1 MTMYSGTVLMLR
13 LLRSS
18 LSVEASFGTLL
29 SGVIMY
35 LPQEIIRKKRDGEV
49 LTEAEIRF
57 FIQGVADNTVS
68 EGQIAAF
75 AMAIFFNEMS
85 MPERIALTCAMRDS
99 GMVMD
104 WSHMNF
110 DGPIVDKHSTGGV
123 GDVTSLML
131 GPMVAACGG
140 YVPMISGRGLGHT
153 GGTLD
158 KLESIPGYNIT
169 PDNKRFG
176 EVVKQAGVAIIGQT
190 GDLAPAD
197 KRVYATR
204 DITATVD
211 NISLITASILSK
223 KLAAGLDSLVM
234 DVKVGSGA
242 FMPTYEAS
250 EELAKSIVAVANG
263 AGTKTTAILTDMNQV
278 LASSAGN
285 AVEVREAVRFLTGE
299 YRNPRLYEVTMA
311 SCAEMLVLGNL
322 ASDETQAREK
332 LDQVLNNGQAA
343 ERFGKMIAG
352 LGGPADFV
360 ENYADYLPKAEIIKP
375 VLAERS
381 GVVSA
386 MDTRAI
392 GMAVVG
398 MGGGRRVASD
408 EIDYAVGFD
417 QFVQLGDKVD
427 SETPLAMIHA
437 RDEAQ
442 WQQAAQALRNA
453 VEIGT
458 SYTSTPDV
466 YRKIRIEDI

>member
-1 MTMYSGTVLMLR
+1 
-13 LLRSS
+13 
-18 LSVEASFGTLL
+18 
-29 SGVIMY
+29 MY

-49 LTEAEIRF
+49 LTADEINF
-57 FIQGVADNTVS
+57 FIQGVANNTVS

-75 AMAIFFNEMS
+75 AMTIFFNEMT
-85 MPERIALTCAMRDS
+85 MDERIALTCAMRDS
-99 GMVMD
+99 GMVID

-110 DGPIVDKHSTGGV
+110 GGPIVDKHSTGGV

-140 YVPMISGRGLGHT
+140 FVPMISGRGLGHT

-169 PDNKRFG
+169 PSNDVFG
-176 EVVKQAGVAIIGQT
+176 QVTKDAGVAIIGQT

-223 KLAAGLDSLVM
+223 KLAAGLESLVM

-299 YRNPRLYEVTMA
+299 YRNPRLLEVTMA
-311 SCAEMLVLGNL
+311 SCAEMLVLGKL
-322 ASDETQAREK
+322 AENTEDARAK
-332 LDQVLNNGQAA
+332 LMEALDNGKAA
-343 ERFGKMIAG
+343 ACFGKMVAG

-360 ENYADYLPKAEIIKP
+360 ENYDNYLEKAEIIKP
-375 VLAERS
+375 VYATET
-381 GVVSA
+381 GIVSA

-392 GMAVVG
+392 GMAVVA
-398 MGGGRRVASD
+398 MGGGRRVATD

-417 QFVQLGDKVD
+417 EFIRLGEVADGDK
-427 SETPLAMIHA
+427 PLAVIHA
-437 RDEAQ
+437 RSEEQWEEA
-442 WQQAAQALRNA
+442 AKALRSA
-453 VEIGT
+453 IKVGGE
-458 SYTSTPDV
+458 YTPTPEV
-466 YRKIRIEDI
+466 YRQIRAEDI

>member
-1 MTMYSGTVLMLR
+1 
-13 LLRSS
+13 
-18 LSVEASFGTLL
+18 
-29 SGVIMY
+29 MY

-49 LTEAEIRF
+49 LTADEINF
-57 FIQGVADNTVS
+57 FIQGVANNTVS

-75 AMAIFFNEMS
+75 AMTIFFNEMT
-85 MPERIALTCAMRDS
+85 MDERIALTCAMRDS
-99 GMVMD
+99 GMVID

-110 DGPIVDKHSTGGV
+110 GGPIVDKHSTGGV

-140 YVPMISGRGLGHT
+140 FVPMISGRGLGHT

-169 PDNKRFG
+169 PSNDVFG
-176 EVVKQAGVAIIGQT
+176 QVTKGAGVAIIGQT

-223 KLAAGLDSLVM
+223 KLAAGLESLVM

-285 AVEVREAVRFLTGE
+285 SVEVREAVRFLTGE
-299 YRNPRLYEVTMA
+299 YRNPRLLEVTMA
-311 SCAEMLVLGNL
+311 SCAEMLVLGKL
-322 ASDETQAREK
+322 AENTEDARAK
-332 LDQVLNNGQAA
+332 LMEVLDNGKAA
-343 ERFGKMIAG
+343 ECFGKMVAG

-360 ENYADYLPKAEIIKP
+360 ENYDNYLEKAEIIKP
-375 VLAERS
+375 VYATET
-381 GVVSA
+381 GIVSA

-392 GMAVVG
+392 GMAVVA
-398 MGGGRRVASD
+398 MGGGRRVATD

-417 QFVQLGDKVD
+417 EFIRLGEVADSDK
-427 SETPLAMIHA
+427 PLAVIHA
-437 RDEAQ
+437 RTEEQWEEA
-442 WQQAAQALRNA
+442 AKALRSA
-453 VEIGT
+453 IKVGGE
-458 SYTSTPDV
+458 YTPTPEV
-466 YRKIRIEDI
+466 YRQIRAEDI

>member
-1 MTMYSGTVLMLR
+1 
-13 LLRSS
+13 
-18 LSVEASFGTLL
+18 
-29 SGVIMY
+29 MY

-49 LTEAEIRF
+49 LTADEINF
-57 FIQGVADNTVS
+57 FIQGVANNTVS

-75 AMAIFFNEMS
+75 AMTIFFNEMT
-85 MPERIALTCAMRDS
+85 MDERIALTCAMRDS
-99 GMVMD
+99 GMVID

-110 DGPIVDKHSTGGV
+110 GGPIVDKHSTGGV

-140 YVPMISGRGLGHT
+140 FVPMISGRGLGHT

-169 PDNKRFG
+169 PSNDVFG
-176 EVVKQAGVAIIGQT
+176 QVTKDAGVAIIGQT

-223 KLAAGLDSLVM
+223 KLAAGLESLVM

-242 FMPTYEAS
+242 FMPNYEAS

-299 YRNPRLYEVTMA
+299 YRNPRLLEVTMA
-311 SCAEMLVLGNL
+311 SCAEMLVLGKL
-322 ASDETQAREK
+322 AENTADARAK
-332 LDQVLNNGQAA
+332 LMEVLDNGKAA
-343 ERFGKMIAG
+343 ECFGKMVAG

-360 ENYADYLPKAEIIKP
+360 ENYENYLEKAHIIKP
-375 VLAERS
+375 VYANDT
-381 GVVSA
+381 GIVSA

-392 GMAVVG
+392 GMAVVA
-398 MGGGRRVASD
+398 MGGGRRVATD

-417 QFVQLGDKVD
+417 EFIRLGEEANSDK
-427 SETPLAMIHA
+427 PLAVIHA
-437 RDEAQ
+437 RTEEQWEEA
-442 WQQAAQALRNA
+442 AKSLRSA
-453 VEIGT
+453 IKVGGE
-458 SYTSTPDV
+458 YTPTPEV
-466 YRKIRIEDI
+466 YRQIRAEDI

>member
-1 MTMYSGTVLMLR
+1 
-13 LLRSS
+13 
-18 LSVEASFGTLL
+18 
-29 SGVIMY
+29 MY

-49 LTEAEIRF
+49 LTADEINF
-57 FIQGVADNTVS
+57 FIQGVANNTVS

-75 AMAIFFNEMS
+75 AMTIFFNEMT
-85 MPERIALTCAMRDS
+85 MDERIALTCAMRDS
-99 GMVMD
+99 GMVID

-110 DGPIVDKHSTGGV
+110 GGPIVDKHSTGGV

-140 YVPMISGRGLGHT
+140 FVPMISGRGLGHT

-169 PDNKRFG
+169 PSNDVFG
-176 EVVKQAGVAIIGQT
+176 QVTKDAGVAIIGQT

-223 KLAAGLDSLVM
+223 KLAAGLESLVM

-299 YRNPRLYEVTMA
+299 YRNPRLLEVTMA
-311 SCAEMLVLGNL
+311 SCAEMLVLGKL
-322 ASDETQAREK
+322 AENTEDARAK
-332 LDQVLNNGQAA
+332 LMEALDNGKAA
-343 ERFGKMIAG
+343 ACFGKMVAG

-360 ENYADYLPKAEIIKP
+360 ENYDNYLEKAEIIKP
-375 VLAERS
+375 VYATET
-381 GVVSA
+381 GIVSA

-392 GMAVVG
+392 GMAVVA
-398 MGGGRRVASD
+398 MGGGRRVATD

-417 QFVQLGDKVD
+417 EFIRLGEVADSDK
-427 SETPLAMIHA
+427 PLAVIHA
-437 RDEAQ
+437 RSEEQWEEA
-442 WQQAAQALRNA
+442 AKALRSA
-453 VEIGT
+453 IKVGGE
-458 SYTSTPDV
+458 YTQTPEV
-466 YRKIRIEDI
+466 YRQIRAEDI

>member
-1 MTMYSGTVLMLR
+1 
-13 LLRSS
+13 
-18 LSVEASFGTLL
+18 
-29 SGVIMY
+29 MY

-49 LTEAEIRF
+49 LTADEINF
-57 FIQGVADNTVS
+57 FIQGVANNSVS

-75 AMAIFFNEMS
+75 AMTIFFNEMT

-99 GMVMD
+99 GMVID

-110 DGPIVDKHSTGGV
+110 GGPIVDKHSTGGV

-140 YVPMISGRGLGHT
+140 FVPMISGRGLGHT

-158 KLESIPGYNIT
+158 KLESISGYNIT
-169 PDNKRFG
+169 PTNDVFG
-176 EVVKQAGVAIIGQT
+176 QVTKDAGVAIIGQT

-223 KLAAGLDSLVM
+223 KLAAGLESLVM

-263 AGTKTTAILTDMNQV
+263 AGTTTTAILTDMNQV

-299 YRNPRLYEVTMA
+299 YRNPRLLEVTMA
-311 SCAEMLVLGNL
+311 SCAEMLVLGKL
-322 ASDETQAREK
+322 AANTEDARAK
-332 LDQVLNNGQAA
+332 LMEVLDNGKAA
-343 ERFGKMIAG
+343 ECFGKMVAG

-360 ENYADYLPKAEIIKP
+360 ENYDNYLEKAEIIKP
-375 VLAERS
+375 VYATET
-381 GVVSA
+381 GIVSA

-392 GMAVVG
+392 GMAVVS
-398 MGGGRRVASD
+398 MGGGRRVATD

-417 QFVQLGDKVD
+417 NFIRLGEVADSDK
-427 SETPLAMIHA
+427 PLAVIHA
-437 RDEAQ
+437 RTEEQWEEA
-442 WQQAAQALRNA
+442 AKALRSA
-453 VEIGT
+453 ITVGGE
-458 SYTSTPDV
+458 YTPTPEV
-466 YRKIRIEDI
+466 YRQIRAEDL

>member
-1 MTMYSGTVLMLR
+1 MSAQPT
-13 LLRSS
+13 
-18 LSVEASFGTLL
+18 
-29 SGVIMY
+29 Y
-35 LPQEIIRKKRDGEV
+35 LPQEIIRRKRDGEV
-49 LTEAEIRF
+49 LTPEEIDF
-57 FIQGVADNTVS
+57 FIQGVAKETVS

-75 AMAIFFNEMS
+75 AMAIFFNEMT

-99 GMVMD
+99 GMVID

-110 DGPIVDKHSTGGV
+110 SGPIVDKHSTGGV
-123 GDVTSLML
+123 GDVISLML

-140 YVPMISGRGLGHT
+140 FVPMISGRGLGHT

-169 PDNKRFG
+169 PTNDVFG
-176 EVVKQAGVAIIGQT
+176 DVTKDAGVAIIGQT

-223 KLAAGLDSLVM
+223 KLAAGLESLVM

-242 FMPTYEAS
+242 FMPTYDAS

-285 AVEVREAVRFLTGE
+285 ALEVKEAVRFLTGE
-299 YRNPRLYEVTMA
+299 YQNPRLLNITLEL
-311 SCAEMLVLGNL
+311 CAEMLVLGHL
-322 ASDETQAREK
+322 ATDSDDARAK
-332 LDQVLNNGQAA
+332 LKEVLANGKAA
-343 ERFGKMIAG
+343 DCFGKMVSG
-352 LGGPADFV
+352 LGGPKDFI
-360 ENYADYLPKAEIIKP
+360 ENYENYLETAEIVKP
-375 VLAERS
+375 VYALET

-398 MGGGRRVASD
+398 MGGGRRIATD
-408 EIDYAVGFD
+408 TIDYAVGFD
-417 QFVQLGDKVD
+417 QFIRLGEIADQSK
-427 SETPLAMIHA
+427 PLAVIHA
-437 RDEAQ
+437 RTEQQ
-442 WQQAAQALRNA
+442 WQQAAEELQRAIT
-453 VEIGT
+453 IGGT
-458 SYTSTPDV
+458 YTETPDV
-466 YRKIRIEDI
+466 YRHIRAEDV

>member
-1 MTMYSGTVLMLR
+1 
-13 LLRSS
+13 
-18 LSVEASFGTLL
+18 
-29 SGVIMY
+29 MY

-49 LTEAEIRF
+49 LTADEINF
-57 FIQGVADNTVS
+57 FIQGVANNTVS

-75 AMAIFFNEMS
+75 AMTIFFNEMT
-85 MPERIALTCAMRDS
+85 MDERIALTCAMRDS
-99 GMVMD
+99 GMVID

-110 DGPIVDKHSTGGV
+110 GGPIVDKHSTGGV

-140 YVPMISGRGLGHT
+140 FVPMISGRGLGHT

-169 PDNKRFG
+169 PSNDVFG
-176 EVVKQAGVAIIGQT
+176 QVTKDAGVAIIGQT

-223 KLAAGLDSLVM
+223 KLAAGLESLVM

-299 YRNPRLYEVTMA
+299 YRNPRLLEVTMA
-311 SCAEMLVLGNL
+311 SCAEMLVLGKL
-322 ASDETQAREK
+322 AENTEDARAK
-332 LDQVLNNGQAA
+332 LMEVLDNGKAA
-343 ERFGKMIAG
+343 ECFGKMVAG

-360 ENYADYLPKAEIIKP
+360 ENYDNYLEKAEIIKP
-375 VLAERS
+375 VYATET
-381 GVVSA
+381 GIVSA

-392 GMAVVG
+392 GMAVVA
-398 MGGGRRVASD
+398 MGGGRRVATD

-417 QFVQLGDKVD
+417 EFIRLGEVADSDK
-427 SETPLAMIHA
+427 PLAVIHA
-437 RDEAQ
+437 RTEEQ
-442 WQQAAQALRNA
+442 WEDAAKALRSA
-453 VEIGT
+453 IKVGGE
-458 SYTSTPDV
+458 YTPTPEV
-466 YRKIRIEDI
+466 YRQIRAEDIQ

>member
-1 MTMYSGTVLMLR
+1 
-13 LLRSS
+13 
-18 LSVEASFGTLL
+18 
-29 SGVIMY
+29 MY
-35 LPQEIIRKKRDGEV
+35 LPQEIIRRKRDNEV
-49 LTEAEIRF
+49 LTTEEINF
-57 FIQGVADNTVS
+57 FIQGVAKNTVS

-75 AMAIFFNEMS
+75 AMAIFFNEMT

-99 GMVMD
+99 GMVID

-140 YVPMISGRGLGHT
+140 FVPMISGRGLGHT

-169 PDNKRFG
+169 PTNDVFG
-176 EVVKQAGVAIIGQT
+176 AVTKEAGVAIIGQT
-190 GDLAPAD
+190 SDLAPAD

-285 AVEVREAVRFLTGE
+285 AVEVREAVQFLTGE
-299 YRNPRLYEVTMA
+299 YRNPRLLEITLA

-322 ASDETQAREK
+322 AKDSDEAREK
-332 LDQVLNNGQAA
+332 LMAVLDNGKAA
-343 ERFGKMIAG
+343 ECFGKMVAG

-360 ENYADYLPKAEIIKP
+360 TNYDNYLEKADIVKP
-375 VLAERS
+375 VYALES

-398 MGGGRRVASD
+398 MGGGRRVATDS
-408 EIDYAVGFD
+408 IDYAVGFD
-417 QFVQLGDKVD
+417 SFIRLGEVASDEK
-427 SETPLAMIHA
+427 PLAMIHA
-437 RDEAQ
+437 RNEQQ
-442 WQQAAQALRNA
+442 WQEAATALQNA
-453 VEIGT
+453 ITVGGE
-458 SYTSTPDV
+458 YTATPDV
-466 YRKIRIEDI
+466 YRQIRSEDV